1 VTQEKLEDTPPHW
14 YVLWTNP
21 NQEDRAAGNLQ
32 AWGVETLNPKFRQSC
47 YDERNGKP
55 NRAIKCLFP
64 RYIFARFS
72 ANHLLHKVRFTRGVQ
87 SVVSFGG
94 SPIPV
99 DEDVVRII
107 QHRTGQNGLVRVS
120 DEPSPGDMVTIKHG
134 PWRNLVAIFDR
145 ETGDSE
151 RVSIL
156 LTTVGYKARLEIDR
170 SIIEKVPQLNQT
182 WNGQASLK

>member
-1 VTQEKLEDTPPHW
+1 MPQEKLKDTSHW

-21 NQEDRAAGNLQ
+21 KQEDRAAGNLR

-55 NRAIKCLFP
+55 NRTIKCLFP

-72 ANHLLHKVRFTRGVQ
+72 ANSLLHKVRFTRGVQ

-94 SPIPV
+94 SPTPV
-99 DEDVVRII
+99 DEEVVTII
-107 QHRTGQNGLVRVS
+107 RHRTGQDGLVRVGY
-120 DEPSPGDMVTIKHG
+120 EPIPGDVVTVKHG
-134 PWRNLVAIFDR
+134 PWKNLIAIFER
-145 ETGDSE
+145 ETRDSD
-151 RVSIL
+151 RVLIL

-170 SIIEKVPQLNQT
+170 NLIEKLPQLDQT
-182 WNGQASLK
+182 CNGQASLN